1 MCESHCCVIIMLQPY
16 LMQTKLAAMDPFMQ
30 VTFWGFLVK
39 CFLNVGPSAGLL
51 RVQKYKIRIVK
62 SKGYGR

>member
-1 MCESHCCVIIMLQPY
+1 MLQPY